1 MFPQALVDECSRC
14 RDQAKPSNWR
24 KIRRILRRDLG
35 SLERSFAS
43 FEQQPLAA
51 ASIAQV
57 HKAEL
62 QDGSEVVVKVQRPS
76 IHKKV
81 VRDLRV
87 LAWVAPRLVG
97 RIPVSALANP
107 PALVQLF
114 AETISEELDFRLEVA
129 NLYEIRRALATGE
142 RGRWAT
148 PEPVLDMTTTR
159 HCHVPSIG
167 RSPDPP

>member
-1 MFPQALVDECSRC
+1 MGSEMCI
-14 RDQAKPSNWR
+14 RDRPSPWR

-35 SLERSFAS
+35 SLDSAFAS
-43 FEQQPLAA
+43 FEQQPFAA

-57 HKAEL
+57 HAATL
-62 QDGSEVVVKVQRPS
+62 PDGSEVVVKVQRPS

-97 RIPVSALANP
+97 RIPVAALANP

-129 NLYEIRRALATGE
+129 NLFEIRRALATG
-142 RGRWAT
+142 GRDRWIA
-148 PEPVLDMTTTR
+148 PEPVLEMTTSR
-159 HCHVPSIG
+159 VIVMSRVPGTVSYTHLTL
-167 RSPDPP
+167 PTKA

>member
-14 RDQAKPSNWR
+14 RDQAKPSRWR

-35 SLERSFAS
+35 SLERSCV

-159 HCHVPSIG
+159 VIVMSRVSG
-167 RSPDPP
+167 DSSDPP